1 MYIEGDVPYM
11 TNGNYNNGAFG
22 GDGIWAIALLALLFG
37 WGRGGYGSGYGS
49 GGGSEVLGYELGRVA
64 TTNDVASGFST
75 SAIMSD
81 LNDIKLGQAQ
91 MQNWINQGFVG
102 VDRSILTGFHGVDN
116 ALCTLGYQNQQG
128 FNSLSREL
136 AECCCKTQQMIER
149 QTCDLIT
156 NSNMNTQ
163 RIMDHLYYKE
173 LESVKSER
181 DDYKLMASQAKQTS
195 QIIGA
200 LNPTPVPSYNV
211 PNPNCCYAP
220 YGYSAFGWGGNCGS
234 VL

>member
-1 MYIEGDVPYM
+1 
-11 TNGNYNNGAFG
+11 
-22 GDGIWAIALLALLFG
+22 
-37 WGRGGYGSGYGS
+37 
-49 GGGSEVLGYELGRVA
+49 
-64 TTNDVASGFST
+64 
-75 SAIMSD
+75 
-81 LNDIKLGQAQ
+81 
-91 MQNWINQGFVG
+91 
-102 VDRSILTGFHGVDN
+102 
-116 ALCTLGYQNQQG
+116 
-128 FNSLSREL
+128 
-136 AECCCKTQQMIER
+136 MIER

-156 NSNMNTQ
+156 NANANTQ
-163 RIMDHLYYKE
+163 RIMDHLYCKE
-173 LESVKSER
+173 LESVKAER

>member
-1 MYIEGDVPYM
+1 MGYYEGDLGSL
-11 TNGNYNNGAFG
+11 TGNNGVFG

-64 TTNDVASGFST
+64 TTNDVASGFNN
-75 SAIMSD
+75 SAVLSS

-91 MQNWINQGFVG
+91 MQNWVNQGFVG

-128 FNSLSREL
+128 FNTLSREL
-136 AECCCKTQQMIER
+136 ASCCCDLSRALER

-156 NSNMNTQ
+156 NQNANTQ